1 MTNLP
6 PNPNGHRFTLR
17 NKHSS
22 VEAVDKQAILKT
34 GLSRAASK
42 SRTQESPPQSSSPCL
57 DQGKAT
63 ISQVEDDAQ
72 RKNWP
77 PTVKAKEVN
86 ANRAHRRIGTP
97 CYPTAPYASGAAI
110 DFSRDFS
117 ASRDLEL
124 KPRGFSD
131 RGSKRTTTSLPH
143 GLILGL
149 DIPHLHHSVPAL
161 PFLRRVPSSSC
172 QGTSGA
178 QPESEASGSE
188 GVEKKNQKKR
198 GKSWRTVVV
207 PAPSA
212 LRRVR
217 MDSTACLKSLLLTIS
232 QYKAVKSE
240 ANTAQLLRHLEVSK
254 GLRGWRTR
262 RTSLV
267 AFVHLVSEMVAV
279 SASKTKG
286 NSSLPP
292 LSFCIAIES
301 E

>member
-1 MTNLP
+1 M
-6 PNPNGHRFTLR
+6 
-17 NKHSS
+17 
-22 VEAVDKQAILKT
+22 
-34 GLSRAASK
+34 
-42 SRTQESPPQSSSPCL
+42 
-57 DQGKAT
+57 
-63 ISQVEDDAQ
+63 
-72 RKNWP
+72 
-77 PTVKAKEVN
+77 
-86 ANRAHRRIGTP
+86 
-97 CYPTAPYASGAAI
+97 
-110 DFSRDFS
+110 
-117 ASRDLEL
+117 
-124 KPRGFSD
+124 
-131 RGSKRTTTSLPH
+131 
-143 GLILGL
+143 
-149 DIPHLHHSVPAL
+149 
-161 PFLRRVPSSSC
+161 PSSSC

-292 LSFCIAIES
+292 LSFCIGIES
-301 E
+301 ERLSPLNSHPTPGLSAFS

>member
-1 MTNLP
+1 M
-6 PNPNGHRFTLR
+6 
-17 NKHSS
+17 
-22 VEAVDKQAILKT
+22 
-34 GLSRAASK
+34 
-42 SRTQESPPQSSSPCL
+42 
-57 DQGKAT
+57 
-63 ISQVEDDAQ
+63 
-72 RKNWP
+72 
-77 PTVKAKEVN
+77 KAKEAN
-86 ANRAHRRIGTP
+86 AKTAHRRTGTP

-131 RGSKRTTTSLPH
+131 RGSERTATSPPY
-143 GLILGL
+143 GLTLGL
-149 DIPHLHHSVPAL
+149 DIPHLHHSTPVL

-188 GVEKKNQKKR
+188 GVEKKKIQKSAVKAGGR
-198 GKSWRTVVV
+198 WWYTLQ
-207 PAPSA
+207 AA

-217 MDSTACLKSLLLTIS
+217 MDSTACLKSLLLSIS

-262 RTSLV
+262 RTSL
-267 AFVHLVSEMVAV
+267 
-279 SASKTKG
+279 
-286 NSSLPP
+286 
-292 LSFCIAIES
+292 
-301 E
+301 